1 MQANSTTARA
11 KVARLTS
18 GEHGGGQPA
27 GADAERHAGDEAA
40 PRGVGRRLLRVPL
53 FYKILIANA
62 AILTLVI
69 VACGVAAHAT
79 TTGTA
84 PTFLALLGGG
94 LAVSIG
100 SNALIL
106 RLALS
111 PLRRLE
117 RTAQSVQDG
126 DLTARAEPSDLADRD
141 LARLMTTFNMM
152 LDSGATY
159 RRRLR
164 DIAARALNA
173 TEDERKR
180 IARELHDGIAQTMA
194 ALRVQLRVARS
205 VEDATTRDALLE
217 KIGAGLGDATEEVRR
232 IAQGL
237 RPPALDMLGLAPAI
251 ESCARSIE
259 ENTGL
264 QFDTVL
270 SPVEGLLA
278 PEAELA
284 LYRIVQEA
292 LSNVARHAEA
302 GTVRIRLSYSGR
314 FVTATVEDDGSGF
327 AVGDEMAGGGGL
339 GLYGMQERAAYVGG
353 TVDIDSEPGIG
364 TRVRAIIPVVETARY
379 V

>member
-1 MQANSTTARA
+1 MQANSTAAAA
-11 KVARLTS
+11 KAARLTIGERS
-18 GEHGGGQPA
+18 GGHPA
-27 GADAERHAGDEAA
+27 GTGTEMQAGEDAAGRAMG
-40 PRGVGRRLLRVPL
+40 RGLLRVPL

-62 AILTLVI
+62 VILTLVI

-79 TTGTA
+79 QTGTA

-94 LAVSIG
+94 LAVSIA
-100 SNALIL
+100 SNAVIL

-117 RTAQSVQDG
+117 RTAESVQAG
-126 DLTARAEPSDLADRD
+126 DLSARVEPSELADRD
-141 LARLMTTFNMM
+141 LMRLMTTFNMM

-205 VEDATTRDALLE
+205 VDDASTRDALLE
-217 KIGAGLGDATEEVRR
+217 KIGGALGDATEEVRR

-264 QFDTVL
+264 QFDTAL

-292 LSNVARHAEA
+292 LSNVARHANA
-302 GTVRIRLSYSGR
+302 GTVRLRLSYSGR
-314 FVTATVEDDGSGF
+314 FVTATVEDDGDGF
-327 AVGDEMAGGGGL
+327 AVGKEMAGGGGL

-353 TVDIDSEPGIG
+353 TVEIDSEPGSG